1 LPRRRRR
8 RRKRNRKR
16 RVRHSE
22 CEKLVCAEFM
32 PGIVAVLYWLHTAHR
47 CQCTDWYEDKA
58 EKKEEKKEDQKPEE
72 NPHF

>member
-1 LPRRRRR
+1 M
-8 RRKRNRKR
+8 
-16 RVRHSE
+16 

-47 CQCTDWYEDKA
+47 CHDWYEDKA